1 MSFITEYKNGKM
13 AVLKI
18 SSAQGK
24 LEAEFPAFLTTF
36 TNSFSSNWSEEQVY
50 GRQDPIGT
58 FQSTK
63 RKINVGFDIVASN
76 LAEAKKNIDMIN
88 RVSRMLYPS
97 YTGTGKD
104 TNALVLSKVPLV
116 TIQFGNLLH
125 ENKGPL
131 LGWIGS
137 WSANPVLDM
146 GMFTP
151 SKGLF
156 FPKVYN
162 ATIDFTPQHK
172 QDLAF
177 NVGSGGNPT
186 KFPYSG
192 G

>member
-1 MSFITEYKNGKM
+1 MSFITEYKNDKM
-13 AVLKI
+13 AILKI
-18 SSAQGK
+18 ASAQGK
-24 LEAEFPAFLTTF
+24 LEVEFPAFLTTL

-63 RKINVGFDIVASN
+63 RKINVGFDIVAGN
-76 LAEAKKNIDMIN
+76 LDEAKKNINMIN

-97 YTGTGKD
+97 YTGSD
-104 TNALVLSKVPLV
+104 SNALVLSKVPLV

-125 ENKGPL
+125 ENNGPL

-137 WSANPVLDM
+137 WSANPVLEM

-151 SKGLF
+151 SKGKF

-177 NVGSGGNPT
+177 NAGQNGNPT
-186 KFPYSG
+186 KFPYDG